1 MWESFKAYF
10 LFSTNEKR
18 SAVTIGIL
26 IFILAML
33 PVLHKQWVFYSFQP
47 EVWNGNDAWLE
58 EVKARNKLIEEEARN
73 TRRFSNNFDDDN
85 SFDNVAKGDLRNFNP
100 NLASTEELMNLG
112 FSKRYAKSLFNFVSK
127 GGQIRKPED
136 LYKIYNAD
144 SVFIK
149 QAIPFVQI
157 PSSNNYPEFEKK
169 EWEKTTPIN
178 YLVDINQAD
187 SISLDKLPGVGPAL
201 SKRIINYRDRL
212 GGFVSINQLYEVF
225 GLRPT
230 LVDSIIP
237 YLQLSKGAIKPL
249 AINELPADSLSKHP
263 YISRKHAM
271 LIANYRQQHG
281 NYKQLNDLKSIKV
294 IPDSVFQ
301 KLSPY
306 ISYE

>member
-18 SAVTIGIL
+18 SAVVLGL
-26 IFILAML
+26 IIFVLSML
-33 PVLHKQWVFYSFQP
+33 PVLHKQWVFSQFEP
-47 EVWNGNDAWLE
+47 EVWNANDAWLE
-58 EVKARNKLIEEEARN
+58 EVKARNLIIEEEE
-73 TRRFSNNFDDDN
+73 RRSRGFANKDDDD
-85 SFDNVAKGDLRNFNP
+85 SFSLTIKGELRSFNP
-100 NLASTEELMNLG
+100 NLSSAEDLIGLG
-112 FSKRYAKSLFNFVSK
+112 FSKRYAKSLSNFISK
-127 GGQIRKPED
+127 GGKIRKAED

-144 SVFIK
+144 TVFIK

-157 PSSNNYPEFEKK
+157 PETNSNFEPAIK
-169 EWEKTTPIN
+169 EWEKSTPIN
-178 YLVDINQAD
+178 YLVDINLAD
-187 SISLDKLPGVGPAL
+187 SSSLDKLPGIGSAL
-201 SKRIINYRDRL
+201 SKRIINYRERL
-212 GGFVSINQLYEVF
+212 GGFISITQLNEVF

-230 LVDSIIP
+230 LVDSIAP
-237 YLQLSKGAIKPL
+237 YLQLSKTSIKPL

-281 NYKQLNDLKSIKV
+281 NYKQLNDLKNIKV

-306 ISYE
+306 ITFE